1 MKTTITSFVFKH
13 LGAIL
18 RVRPTATTTYATQGK
33 DVSREG
39 ATFDFNLE
47 YAGQTYQIKGHAVL
61 AVSIT
66 DLAKG
71 QIQITMEQRHIGIP
85 AGLSPEVLSF
95 EEVEHTLSY
104 NYVPAA
110 Q

>member
-1 MKTTITSFVFKH
+1 MKTTIDAFVFKH

-18 RVRPTATTTYATQGK
+18 RVLPAARTSYTTSGK
-33 DVSREG
+33 VVAREG
-39 ATFDFNLE
+39 ATFEFNLE
-47 YAGQTYQIKGHAVL
+47 YAGQIYPIKGHAVL

-66 DLAKG
+66 DAAKG
-71 QIQITMEQRHIGIP
+71 IVQVSMEQHHIGIP

-95 EEVEHTLSY
+95 LEIEHTLTYSY
-104 NYVPAA
+104 APSV

>member
-1 MKTTITSFVFKH
+1 MKTTIDAFVFKH

-18 RVRPTATTTYATQGK
+18 RVFPTATTTYATQGK
-33 DVSREG
+33 VVAREG
-39 ATFDFNLE
+39 AAFEFNLE
-47 YAGQTYQIKGHAVL
+47 YAGQTYPIKGHAVL

-66 DLAKG
+66 DAAKG
-71 QIQITMEQRHIGIP
+71 LVQVSMEQHHIGIP

-95 EEVEHTLSY
+95 LEIEHTLSY
-104 NYVPAA
+104 NYAPGV